1 MWTQPNIFCAANAN
15 ISRLTFSLNV
25 VFSLYANTLY
35 HPRLVLCRL
44 DYRNI
49 PNPYGHCRTFSLGQH
64 WEQEASRR
72 NETTFD
78 RRQRFWIRII
88 ANSFANLNC
97 SLWLFSLLQLGI
109 WSLLW
114 DNNRFTNH
122 HLLLKRVRIFCNV
135 LKSFSLNLLHLDV
148 NHLPSRIYNVVWQRI
163 ILSSL

>member
-1 MWTQPNIFCAANAN
+1 MWTQPNIFY

-35 HPRLVLCRL
+35 HPRLVLCWL

-49 PNPYGHCRTFSLGQH
+49 PNPYGHCWTFSLGQSF
-64 WEQEASRR
+64 EQETSRR
-72 NETTFD
+72 NKTTFV
-78 RRQRFWIRII
+78 RRQRIWIRII

-109 WSLLW
+109 WSLIRQQQIYKPSLT
-114 DNNRFTNH
+114 F
-122 HLLLKRVRIFCNV
+122 KKVRIFV
-135 LKSFSLNLLHLDV
+135 MFLSRSLWDLLHLDV